1 MKLEEGEGVRDRKCS
16 WRMGKG
22 RGTESAARGGGRG
35 EGQGRVNLTSA
46 ISFSSE
52 ESGWPW

>member
-16 WRMGKG
+16 KRRGKG

>member
-1 MKLEEGEGVRDRKCS
+1 
-16 WRMGKG
+16 MGKG

-35 EGQGRVNLTSA
+35 EGQGRVNLTSV